1 MTNLFA
7 PRRYGALERVTAR
20 VYVFRN
26 IVNSIIV
33 LGDAATAVIDTQVN
47 EPMATRL
54 LQAVRSLSEKPL
66 RYVVNTHYHW
76 DHTAGNHVMQQTGA
90 SIVSS
95 ALTHEFMQT
104 RQARQRAF
112 LESRGFELSPLP
124 CLADTIVTESTAL
137 DLGNQRLCLQHL
149 GKAETDDALAVHLPQ
164 EACVIVGDTV
174 MTGSFPIF
182 GQPVMNEG
190 LMGTTEWLD
199 TLDTLERLQPTYI
212 LPGHGPVARQV
223 ELALFRRLQQYFLQ
237 EVAARVAQQMPL
249 LELLAEV
256 EGRLPEWITDIP
268 VVWGTPRYA
277 ILRVYRGLVQD
288 PHAEPGW
295 QHLKP
300 SAIPAENT
308 VAVATKCAGVSDVTM
323 FQEVAREFAEG
334 GDVGSVIAVARCAT
348 VASPDNP
355 ATWVW
360 LADCLV
366 RGAESTASVLE
377 KGDFFYAARQ
387 ALQRALALDPD
398 HAAAHLACGRLLVMA
413 AFRNGGNAG
422 PGLAHLQRVIESIA
436 VPARGPAAALL
447 AQAHFYTRLGY
458 RTHGDESQARTC
470 FRTALT
476 HLPTFQPAV
485 LALQAPAM

>member
-1 MTNLFA
+1 MNPFA
-7 PRRYGALERVTAR
+7 PRRYGVLERVTAR

-26 IVNSIIV
+26 IVNSVIV
-33 LGDAATAVIDTQVN
+33 LGNEATAVIDTQVN
-47 EPMATRL
+47 EPMARRL
-54 LQAVRSLSEKPL
+54 LQAARTLSAKPL

-76 DHTAGNHVMQQTGA
+76 DHTAGNQVMQHAGA

-95 ALTHEFMQT
+95 ALTREFMQT
-104 RQARQRAF
+104 RQDRQRAF
-112 LESRGFELSPLP
+112 LASRGFELSPVP
-124 CLADTIVTESTAL
+124 CLADTVVTEATAL

-164 EACVIVGDTV
+164 EGCVIAGDTV

-199 TLDTLERLQPTYI
+199 TLATLEGLQPTYI
-212 LPGHGPVARQV
+212 LPGHGPVAQQA
-223 ELALFRRLQQYFLQ
+223 ELALFKRLQQYFLQ

-256 EGRLPEWITDIP
+256 ESQLPEWITDIP

-277 ILRVYRGLVQD
+277 ILRVYRGLVPD
-288 PHAEPGW
+288 PDGEPGW
-295 QHLKP
+295 QHWKP

-308 VAVATKCAGVSDVTM
+308 VAVATKCTDVSDFTM
-323 FQEVAREFAEG
+323 LQEVAREFAEG
-334 GDVGSVIAVARCAT
+334 GDVGSVIAVARHAT
-348 VASPDNP
+348 VMSPDNP
-355 ATWVW
+355 AAWVW

-366 RGAESTASVLE
+366 RGAERVASVLE
-377 KGDFFYAARQ
+377 KGDFFCAARQ

-398 HAAAHLACGRLLVMA
+398 HAAAHLAYGCLLVMA
-413 AFRNGGNAG
+413 AFRNGGNAS
-422 PGLAHLQRVIESIA
+422 PGLAHLQQVIDSMA

-447 AQAHFYTRLGY
+447 AQAHFYTGLGH
-458 RTHGDESQARTC
+458 RTHGDESRAIAC

-476 HLPTFQPAV
+476 HLPTFHPAI
-485 LALQAPAM
+485 LALQAQAR